1 MKKPRPLPEQS
12 LLQRLLSYDPESG
25 RLVWKSRPIEMFVD
39 ERSSK
44 SFHTRYAGKGALTA
58 VTKAGYKN
66 GRLLGEVHLAHR
78 VIWKL
83 VTGEDPQCIDHI
95 NGDQTD
101 NRWCNLR
108 NVDQGDNC
116 RNQVR
121 SKRNRTGTTGVFFD
135 EDSQKWLA
143 SIRTNGR
150 SKHLGRYSSKE
161 QAIAVRKS
169 AERKYG
175 FHPNHGRVS

>member
-1 MKKPRPLPEQS
+1 MTKSRPLPEQA
-12 LLQRLLSYDPESG
+12 LLQRLLSYDPDTG
-25 RLVWKSRPIEMFVD
+25 RLVWKSRPIEMFAD

-44 SFHTRYAGKGALTA
+44 SFHTKYAGNDALTA

-66 GRLLGEVHLAHR
+66 GTLLCEVHLAHR

-83 VTGEDPQCIDHI
+83 MTGEDPVSIDHI
-95 NGDQTD
+95 NGDRAD

-108 NVDQGDNC
+108 NVSQGDNC

-135 EDSQKWLA
+135 EESQKWLA
-143 SIRTNGR
+143 SIRANGR
-150 SKHLGRYSSKE
+150 SKNLGRHASKDK
-161 QAIAVRKS
+161 AVAVRKA

-175 FHPNHGRVS
+175 YHPNHGRAS